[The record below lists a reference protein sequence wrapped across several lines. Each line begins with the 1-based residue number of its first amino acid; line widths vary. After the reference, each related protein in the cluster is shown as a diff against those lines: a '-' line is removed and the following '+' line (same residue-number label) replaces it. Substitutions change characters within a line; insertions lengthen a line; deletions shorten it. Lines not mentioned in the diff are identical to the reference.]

1 MPFLQVGFY
10 CSSSCPSPRAIG
22 NRTGTSASQAR
33 LWNNSLGLQSP
44 ACEDAY
50 SHWLHLFAFSPMCFF
65 QLFPQIACQRGC
77 IVTLVAFVW
86 LFSTVCFQMFPQI
99 VCTRGCIVTL
109 QCDYASSCAD
119 DLNALVA
126 FVWLFSTVCSQMFPQ
141 IACMSGCIV
150 TLFAFV

>member
-99 VCTRGCIVTL
+99 VCTRGCILCSGGTL
-109 QCDYASSCAD
+109 LWDNRRLIGRS
-119 DLNALVA
+119 L
-126 FVWLFSTVCSQMFPQ
+126 
-141 IACMSGCIV
+141 IV
-150 TLFAFV
+150 LARKVQNNRD